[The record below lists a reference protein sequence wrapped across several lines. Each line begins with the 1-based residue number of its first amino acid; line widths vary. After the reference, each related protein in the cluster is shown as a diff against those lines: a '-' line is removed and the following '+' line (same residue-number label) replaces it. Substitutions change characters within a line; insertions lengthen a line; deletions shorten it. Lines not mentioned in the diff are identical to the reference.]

1 MQLIRTLRQSC
12 LIFVDQKRTI
22 YSTGYLTH
30 RIVKIIEGND
40 EPILVAGQSDK
51 SGDDFDKFDEPSG
64 VYVDEQETIYVA
76 DSRNHRVMR
85 WLKDATNGTLIA
97 GGNGQ
102 GSSSDQFD
110 LPADLSLDREGN
122 LYVTDMMNNRVQ
134 KFLIDKSSCT
144 KK

>member
-1 MQLIRTLRQSC
+1 
-12 LIFVDQKRTI
+12 
-22 YSTGYLTH
+22 
-30 RIVKIIEGND
+30 
-40 EPILVAGQSDK
+40 
-51 SGDDFDKFDEPSG
+51 
-64 VYVDEQETIYVA
+64 
-76 DSRNHRVMR
+76 
-85 WLKDATNGTLIA
+85 DATNGTLIA

>member
-1 MQLIRTLRQSC
+1 
-12 LIFVDQKRTI
+12 
-22 YSTGYLTH
+22 
-30 RIVKIIEGND
+30 EGND